1 MRGGL
6 SAEGMGKALEEGECA
21 PLGGGGRGQAGVVEI
36 SGGRCMWGE
45 AAELK
50 ALRLARPETAP
61 HVERAG
67 GLSF

>member
-21 PLGGGGRGQAGVVEI
+21 PLGGGGRGQAGVVEV
-36 SGGRCMWGE
+36 SGGRCMWWE
-45 AAELK
+45 VAELK
-50 ALRLARPETAP
+50 VLRLARPEMAR
-61 HVERAG
+61 HVELAG